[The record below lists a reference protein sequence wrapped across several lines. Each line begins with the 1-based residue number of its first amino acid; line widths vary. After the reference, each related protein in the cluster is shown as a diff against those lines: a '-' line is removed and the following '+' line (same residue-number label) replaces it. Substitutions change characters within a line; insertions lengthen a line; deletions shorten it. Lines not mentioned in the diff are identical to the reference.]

1 MVWCGTKYNIFGEKV
16 SFHEREFLSRTLNS
30 GLNFDMPLCADVGN
44 SVRKAL
50 ALCGTVGYLV
60 CPENPGWN
68 EVHRQ
73 MIGEVWWGE
82 IIILDLGLK
91 KDPFSNIGN

>member
-50 ALCGTVGYLV
+50 ALLWNSRVFSLSWESRMEWSTQANDRWGLM
-60 CPENPGWN
+60 GWDYN
-68 EVHRQ
+68 TGPWTEERS
-73 MIGEVWWGE
+73 
-82 IIILDLGLK
+82 LL
-91 KDPFSNIGN
+91 